1 MGKNNIANWIKM
13 MRKSNPKTSIVP
25 SFDEADSGKV
35 LAAGKEGEPTW
46 ADCESGGIPLE
57 DGESIIVS
65 KEN

>member
-13 MRKSNPKTSIVP
+13 MRKSNPDTSVVP
-25 SFDEADSGKV
+25 SFDEQASGKV
-35 LAAGKEGEPTW
+35 LTAGKDGEPTW
-46 ADCESGGIPLE
+46 ADCEGGGPLE

>member
-1 MGKNNIANWIKM
+1 M